1 MLVVSCYWLLVMG
14 YLGLT
19 HWSETG
25 FFTEFT
31 VCNEDFVKKPGFFV
45 GVPNTNLMG
54 RCIDL
59 DPPRIPL
66 NKGVGCE

>member
-1 MLVVSCYWLLVMG
+1 MG

-31 VCNEDFVKKPGFFV
+31 VCNEDFVKKPGFFLDLRI
-45 GVPNTNLMG
+45 GQKPGFLRNL
-54 RCIDL
+54 RCVTKIS
-59 DPPRIPL
+59 
-66 NKGVGCE
+66 